1 MNTDVGTTPE
11 PAAMTLVEHLRE
23 LRLRTV
29 HAAVAAVV
37 GVIVGWV
44 FHEQVFSWLID
55 PYNAAMT
62 AYHPELPN
70 TVSFRGI
77 EEPFVVYLKTSVIG
91 GMLVSMPYI
100 LLQIWLFVGPGLHDN
115 EKKLVAPFTLAT
127 MVCFLGGAA
136 FCRYLVL
143 EPAVGVLISIGGEG
157 TNPNIMMN
165 EYFTFTTRLLLAFGL
180 LFEMPVMITFL
191 SLLNIVSSSFLIRQW
206 RYAVVVAFIAGGA
219 LTPPDPL
226 SQAMLAVPL
235 ILLYF
240 ISIGIA
246 MLIERTRRDAAGS
259 ADESPAADDG
269 AAS

>member
-1 MNTDVGTTPE
+1 VNTDAVPE
-11 PAAMTLVEHLRE
+11 RDTAAMTLIEHLRE
-23 LRLRTV
+23 LRVRTT
-29 HAAVAAVV
+29 HAVVAAVI

-44 FHEQVFSWLID
+44 FHEQVFTWLID

-62 AYHPELPN
+62 LYHPDLPN

-100 LLQIWLFVGPGLHDN
+100 LLQVWLFVGPGLHDN
-115 EKKLVAPFTLAT
+115 EKKLVAPFSLAT

-157 TNPNIMMN
+157 TSPNIMMN
-165 EYFTFTTRLLLAFGL
+165 EYFTFTTRLLLAFGM

-191 SLLNIVSSSFLIRQW
+191 SLIGVVSSSFLLKQW
-206 RYAVVVAFIAGGA
+206 RYAVVLAFIAGGA

-235 ILLYF
+235 LVLYF
-240 ISIGIA
+240 VSIGIA
-246 MLIERTRRDAAGS
+246 VLIERARGPKVAEPSPDDSGDA
-259 ADESPAADDG
+259 E
-269 AAS
+269 